1 MTKLEYE
8 KIGELL
14 YLRKQLE
21 YNIET
26 FQYCI
31 TEAYIKTRYSGEDV
45 FDTTYLNEKEIQ
57 CLKECFIKELEEVNK
72 ELKELGY
79 DD

>member
-1 MTKLEYE
+1 MTRIEYE
-8 KIGELL
+8 RIGKLL
-14 YLRKQLE
+14 SLRKQFE
-21 YNIET
+21 DNIET

-31 TEAYIKTRYSGEDV
+31 AEAYIKTRYSGEDV

-57 CLKECFIKELEEVNK
+57 CLKECFIKELEDTNK